1 MNLSKLAQIS
11 SIIYG
16 KNGRSKAL
24 RLALLLALALCAGLS
39 PLSAQSGA
47 IRAGAAAPDFSVQM
61 TDGTTRALS
70 SLRGKP
76 VMLHFWATWC
86 PPCVR
91 ELPMIAEAAQT
102 YAGRLEVLAISAG
115 ETRKT
120 VSSYLSRQ
128 GGALSSLVSGYD
140 DTAEVSFLYG
150 VSAIPT
156 TVFID
161 ARGVITA
168 VQVGAFSA
176 SALDAAIARALG
188 N

>member
-1 MNLSKLAQIS
+1 MNLPKLAQVS
-11 SIIYG
+11 SIKYG
-16 KNGRSKAL
+16 KNARPNAL
-24 RLALLLALALCAGLS
+24 RRALFLALALCAALQ
-39 PLSAQSGA
+39 PLAAQGRA
-47 IRAGAAAPDFSVQM
+47 IRAGAVAPDFSVKM
-61 TDGTTRALS
+61 TDGTTRKLS

-91 ELPMIAEAAQT
+91 ELPMIAEAAEA
-102 YAGRLEVLAISAG
+102 YAGRLEVLAVSSG
-115 ETRKT
+115 EARET
-120 VSSYLSRQ
+120 VSGYLRRQ
-128 GGALSSLVSGYD
+128 GGALASLVSGYD

-150 VSAIPT
+150 VSAIPM

-161 ARGVITA
+161 ARGVITE